1 MPHGCAD
8 EPRDDMTDEELIAVI
23 RTQTPA
29 GHLTPVATPSVVA
42 AVEAEV
48 GHPMP
53 PFLRRLYTE
62 VSDGGFGIDG
72 WECASLSPHPDH
84 DFCDAEDILE
94 LYRGFTTPTDDPDD
108 ETVPPGV
115 VPLMDRGC
123 AMWTL
128 VDFRTPD
135 GRVWVWDGNECCRR
149 LLPTTFTSVRE
160 YFAEGV
166 AGRLDGPSPL
176 DSQLVREPCGH

>member
-1 MPHGCAD
+1 
-8 EPRDDMTDEELIAVI
+8 MTDEELIAVI

-53 PFLRRLYTE
+53 PFLRRL
-62 VSDGGFGIDG
+62 
-72 WECASLSPHPDH
+72 
-84 DFCDAEDILE
+84 
-94 LYRGFTTPTDDPDD
+94 
-108 ETVPPGV
+108 
-115 VPLMDRGC
+115 
-123 AMWTL
+123 
-128 VDFRTPD
+128 
-135 GRVWVWDGNECCRR
+135 
-149 LLPTTFTSVRE
+149 LPTTFTSVRE